1 MPTAADLKKFG
12 FSDEEIAEQTRLTYT
27 PSGFPMPA
35 RRYRMH
41 YEGYNISIEEPYF
54 WVLHYLRYYSGFP
67 EVIKITDV
75 FAAAENSA
83 FFGASQQR
91 LGLQQDKVSQFL
103 ATIGKIVRELFQLVR
118 ELR

>member
-1 MPTAADLKKFG
+1 MVTDADLKKFG
-12 FSDEEIAEQTRLTYT
+12 FENPEESEEFRQAKIKTGY
-27 PSGFPMPA
+27 PSPA
-35 RRYRMH
+35 RRYRIH

-54 WVLHYLRYYSGFP
+54 WTLHSLRYFGGFP
-67 EVIKITDV
+67 RIDKITDI

-103 ATIGKIVRELFQLVR
+103 A
-118 ELR
+118 